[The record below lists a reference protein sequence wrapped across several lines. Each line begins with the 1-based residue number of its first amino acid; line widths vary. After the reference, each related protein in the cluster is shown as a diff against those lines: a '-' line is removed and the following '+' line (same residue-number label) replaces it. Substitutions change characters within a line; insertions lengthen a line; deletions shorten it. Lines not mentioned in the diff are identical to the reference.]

1 MMRWRG
7 GEGRER
13 RGEERARRTARGR
26 SRSPAA
32 CCCPSAIGAIATCA
46 TPNVFLKHSDE
57 TFTRYVRR
65 QMKHLKHVSKTIAKK
80 LKTLEKPLQNICN
93 I

>member
-1 MMRWRG
+1 MVRWRG

-13 RGEERARRTARGR
+13 RGRGAPR
-26 SRSPAA
+26 EVG
-32 CCCPSAIGAIATCA
+32 CCPLAIGAIATCA
-46 TPNVFLKHSDE
+46 TPNVFLKHPDE

-65 QMKHLKHVSKTIAKK
+65 QIKHLKHVSKTVAKK
-80 LKTLEKPLQNICN
+80 LKTLEKPLQNIYN